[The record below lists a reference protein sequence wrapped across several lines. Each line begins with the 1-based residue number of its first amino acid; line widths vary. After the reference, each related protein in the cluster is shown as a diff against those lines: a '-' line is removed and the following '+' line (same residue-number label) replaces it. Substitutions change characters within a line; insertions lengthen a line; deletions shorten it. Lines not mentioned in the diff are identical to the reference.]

1 MAVLEKIR
9 VKLGIL
15 ITVLIAVALLSF
27 IIDPQTLTSTAQRFS
42 SDNKVGVLD
51 GKSISY
57 IDFYQEVD
65 YFTRLTEMMGQSSN
79 SEEAQKAIRDA
90 AWQSLLD
97 KHLFQPMI
105 ADAGIV
111 VGDEEM
117 FDLTQG
123 TNISPVVANQQMF
136 QDANGLFNREA
147 LAGFVQAI
155 PTDPSGQYEMYWHSV
170 ENSVYTERL
179 YNKYGSLIEASN
191 IFNKVEQQR
200 MIIDNNVLSS
210 VDFVLSPLGF
220 ERDTTI
226 TVSSREIKEYYKAR
240 KELFTRPATRNIE
253 YVLYEVVPSDED
265 IERQTEAFNELYAE
279 FAVADNPKNFIA
291 LNSDRK
297 WDPYYYTE
305 EQLESEPYF
314 KAIAFGKNAPV
325 VSEISSGE
333 NQLAAARLS
342 DIKMMADSARVL
354 YAAFPLENETEADE
368 LLARA
373 LKMREPS
380 EEFSEMGWITQDVLS
395 YTGMEGFEKA
405 LEPATG
411 KAYKIKNA
419 TSNVCLVI
427 YVAERTK
434 AQKKAQLATFVKNI
448 IPSEETY
455 RDFQIKATDLAD
467 RSDGDY
473 DKFAQIVR
481 EEQLPVI
488 PVNGLLQTTE
498 RIGVVDNA
506 RSVVHWA
513 FDRKTKSGEVSDVIS
528 VDNKYYFV
536 AAVTAVYKEGTIPL
550 SDIRQDIVYTI
561 TAEKQI
567 EKMASAIG
575 EQIEGCTTMEQV
587 AEVLGTTVSHQDG
600 ITFGTTLQQLDPKF
614 IGAVASAQPGVI
626 SGPVA
631 GDIGVYVFQVI
642 DRQTGTFYTEGDV
655 QRALSRKS
663 AYQTQ
668 LLQQV
673 MSETVEIKDNR
684 ARFF

>member
-27 IIDPQTLTSTAQRFS
+27 IIDPQTLSSTAQRFS

-57 IDFYQEVD
+57 SDFYQEVE
-65 YFTRLTEMMGQSSN
+65 YFTRLTELMGQSSN
-79 SEEAQKAIRDA
+79 SEEVQKTIRNA

-117 FDLTQG
+117 LDLTQG
-123 TNISPVVANQQMF
+123 ANISPVVANQQMF
-136 QDANGLFNREA
+136 QDANGTFSREA
-147 LAGFVQAI
+147 LVSFVQAI
-155 PTDPSGQYEMYWHSV
+155 PTDATGQYEMYWHSV
-170 ENSVYTERL
+170 ENSVYTDRL
-179 YNKYGSLIEASN
+179 YNKYASLIGASN
-191 IFNKVEQQR
+191 VYNKVEQQR
-200 MIIDNNVLSS
+200 MIFENNVLSS

-220 ERDTTI
+220 ERDTAI
-226 TVSSREIKEYYKAR
+226 TVSNKEVKEYYKAR

-265 IERQTEAFNELYAE
+265 IERQTENFNALYVE

-297 WDPYYYTE
+297 WDPFYYTE
-305 EQLESEPYF
+305 EELESEPHF
-314 KAIAFGKNAPV
+314 KAVAFGKRAPA

-342 DIKMMADSARVL
+342 DIKIMADSAKVW
-354 YAAFPLENETEADE
+354 YAPFPLENEAEADE

-373 LKMREPS
+373 QKMREPS

-395 YTGMEGFEKA
+395 YADLAGFEKA

-411 KAYKIKNA
+411 KAYKIKGATANA
-419 TSNVCLVI
+419 YFIV

-448 IPSEETY
+448 IPSEDTY
-455 RDFQIKATDLAD
+455 RDFQMKATDLAD

-473 DKFAQIVR
+473 EKFAWIVR

-498 RIGVVDNA
+498 RIGVVENA

-536 AAVTAVYKEGTIPL
+536 AAVTSVYKEGVIPL
-550 SDIRQDIVYTI
+550 NEIQQDIVYTI

-567 EKMASAIG
+567 EKMASTIG

-587 AEVLGTTVSHQDG
+587 AEALGTTVSHQDG

-655 QRALSRKS
+655 QKALSRKS

-673 MSETVEIKDNR
+673 MSEIVEIKDNR

>member
-27 IIDPQTLTSTAQRFS
+27 IIDPQTLSSTAQRFS

-65 YFTRLTEMMGQSSN
+65 YFTRLTELMGQSSN

-136 QDANGLFNREA
+136 QDANGLFSREA

-305 EQLESEPYF
+305 EQLESEPHF
-314 KAIAFGKNAPV
+314 QAVAFGRNAPV

-411 KAYKIKNA
+411 RAYKIKNA

-434 AQKKAQLATFVKNI
+434 AQKKAQLATFMKNI

-655 QRALSRKS
+655 QKALSRKS

>member
-27 IIDPQTLTSTAQRFS
+27 IIDPQTLSSTAQRFS

-65 YFTRLTEMMGQSSN
+65 YFTRLTELMGQSSN

-136 QDANGLFNREA
+136 QDANGLFSREA

-305 EQLESEPYF
+305 EQLESEPHF
-314 KAIAFGKNAPV
+314 QAVAFGRNAPV

-411 KAYKIKNA
+411 RAYKIKNA

-434 AQKKAQLATFVKNI
+434 AQKKAQLATFMKNI

-642 DRQTGTFYTEGDV
+642 DRQIGTFYTEGDV
-655 QRALSRKS
+655 QKALSRKS

>member
-42 SDNKVGVLD
+42 SDNKVGILD

-57 IDFYQEVD
+57 SDFYREVD

-79 SEEAQKAIRDA
+79 DEETQKTIRNA

-97 KHLFQPMI
+97 KHLFQPLI
-105 ADAGIV
+105 ADAGVV
-111 VGDEEM
+111 VGDAEM
-117 FDLTQG
+117 LDLTQG
-123 TNISPVVANQQMF
+123 ANISPVVANQQMF
-136 QDANGLFNREA
+136 KDANGAFSREA

-155 PTDPSGQYEMYWHSV
+155 PTDATGQYEMYWQSV
-170 ENSVYTERL
+170 ENSVYTDRL
-179 YNKYGSLIEASN
+179 YSKYSSLIDASN
-191 IFNKVEQQR
+191 VYNKVEQRR
-200 MIIDNNVLSS
+200 MMVDNNVISS
-210 VDFVLSPLGF
+210 VDFVLSPMGF
-220 ERDTTI
+220 ERDSTIKVTTQE
-226 TVSSREIKEYYKAR
+226 VKDYYNAR

-253 YVLYEVVPSDED
+253 YVLYEVVPSEED
-265 IERQTEAFNELYAE
+265 IEMQTEAFNALYAE

-305 EQLESEPYF
+305 EQLESEPHF
-314 KAIAFGKNAPV
+314 KAIAFGKNAPA

-333 NQLAAARLS
+333 NRLAAARLS
-342 DIKMMADSARVL
+342 DIKMMADSAKVW
-354 YAAFPLENETEADE
+354 YAPFPLENEAEADE
-368 LLARA
+368 LLAKA
-373 LKMREPS
+373 LKMKEPS
-380 EEFSEMGWITQDVLS
+380 GEFSEMGWITQDVFS

-411 KAYKIKNA
+411 KAYKIKNTTA
-419 TSNVCLVI
+419 NAYFVV

-434 AQKKAQLATFVKNI
+434 AQKRAQLATFVKNI

-455 RDFQIKATDLAD
+455 RDFQMKATDLAD

-473 DKFAQIVR
+473 DNFAQIVR

-488 PVNGLLQTTE
+488 PVSGLLETTE

-536 AAVTAVYKEGTIPL
+536 VAVTALYKEGMIPL
-550 SDIRQDIVYTI
+550 SDIQQDITYTL

-567 EKMASAIG
+567 AKMASTIG

-614 IGAVASAQPGVI
+614 IGAVTSAQPGI
-626 SGPVA
+626 ICGPVA

-655 QRALSRKS
+655 QRALARKS
-663 AYQTQ
+663 AYQTR

>member
-305 EQLESEPYF
+305 EQLESEPHF
-314 KAIAFGKNAPV
+314 QAVAFGRNAPV

>member
-79 SEEAQKAIRDA
+79 SEEVQKAVRDA

-136 QDANGLFNREA
+136 QDANGLFSREA
-147 LAGFVQAI
+147 LASFVQAI

-179 YNKYGSLIEASN
+179 YNKYTSLIDASN
-191 IFNKVEQQR
+191 VLNKVEQQR
-200 MIIDNNVLSS
+200 MMIDNNILSS
-210 VDFVLSPLGF
+210 VDFVLSPLGI
-220 ERDTTI
+220 ERDTAI
-226 TVSSREIKEYYKAR
+226 TVSTKEVKEYYKAR

-253 YVLYEVVPSDED
+253 YVLYEVVPSEED

-314 KAIAFGKNAPV
+314 KAIAFGKNAPA

-354 YAAFPLENETEADE
+354 YAAFPLESETEADE

-380 EEFSEMGWITQDVLS
+380 EEFTEMGWITQDILS
-395 YTGMEGFEKA
+395 YTGMEGFERA
-405 LEPATG
+405 FEPTTG
-411 KAYKIKNA
+411 KAFKIKNNTA
-419 TSNVCLVI
+419 NACFVI

-455 RDFQIKATDLAD
+455 RDFQIKAADLAD

-550 SDIRQDIVYTI
+550 SDIQQDIIYTI

-567 EKMASAIG
+567 EKMASTIG

-587 AEVLGTTVSHQDG
+587 AEVLSTTVSHQSG

-631 GDIGVYVFQVI
+631 GDIGVYVFQVV
-642 DRQTGTFYTEGDV
+642 DRQTGTFYTEGDL

>member
-27 IIDPQTLTSTAQRFS
+27 IIDPQTLSSTAQRFS

-305 EQLESEPYF
+305 EQLESEPHF
-314 KAIAFGKNAPV
+314 QAVAFGRNAPV

-411 KAYKIKNA
+411 RAYKIKNA

-655 QRALSRKS
+655 QKALSRKS

>member
-305 EQLESEPYF
+305 EQLESEPHF
-314 KAIAFGKNAPV
+314 QAVAFGRNAPV

-567 EKMASAIG
+567 EKMASTIG

>member
-27 IIDPQTLTSTAQRFS
+27 IIDPQTLSSTAQRFS

-57 IDFYQEVD
+57 SDFYLEVE
-65 YFTRLTEMMGQSSN
+65 YYTRLTELMGQGSN
-79 SEEAQKAIRDA
+79 SEEAQKAIRNA

-97 KHLFQPMI
+97 KHVFQPMI
-105 ADAGIV
+105 ADAGIS

-117 FDLTQG
+117 LDLTQG
-123 TNISPVVANQQMF
+123 SNISQVVANQQMF
-136 QDANGLFNREA
+136 QDANGLFSREA
-147 LAGFVQAI
+147 LVSFVQAI
-155 PTDPSGQYEMYWHSV
+155 PTDATGNYETYWNSV
-170 ENSVYTERL
+170 ENSVYTDRL
-179 YNKYGSLIEASN
+179 YNKYGALIEASN
-191 IFNKVEQQR
+191 IYNKVEQQR
-200 MIIDNNVLSS
+200 MMIENNVLSS

-226 TVSSREIKEYYKAR
+226 TVTPKEIKAYYDAR
-240 KELFTRPATRNIE
+240 KELFTRPASRNIE
-253 YVLYEVVPSDED
+253 YVLYEVVPSQED
-265 IERQTEAFNELYAE
+265 IETQTETFHALYAE

-297 WDPYYYTE
+297 WDGYYYTE
-305 EQLESEPYF
+305 EQLESEPHF
-314 KAIAFGKNAPV
+314 KAIAFGKNAPA
-325 VSEISSGE
+325 VSEISIGE
-333 NQLAAARLS
+333 SQLAAARLY
-342 DIKMMADSARVL
+342 DVKVMADSAKVW
-354 YAAFPLENETEADE
+354 YAAFPLDNEGEADA
-368 LLARA
+368 LLAKA
-373 LKMREPS
+373 QKMKEPS
-380 EEFSEMGWITQDVLS
+380 EEFTEMGWITQEYFS
-395 YTGMEGFEKA
+395 APGMEGFEKA
-405 LEPATG
+405 LEPAAG
-411 KAYKIKNA
+411 KAIKIKSIGANA
-419 TSNVCLVI
+419 YFVL
-427 YVAERTK
+427 YVGERTK
-434 AQKKAQLATFVKNI
+434 AQRRAQLATFVKNI
-448 IPSEETY
+448 VPSEETY
-455 RDFQIKATDLAD
+455 RDFQMKATDLAD
-467 RSDGDY
+467 RADGDY
-473 DKFAQIVR
+473 DKFAKIVR

-506 RSVVHWA
+506 RSVVYWA
-513 FDRKTKSGEVSDVIS
+513 FDRKTRSGDVSDVIS

-536 AAVTAVYKEGTIPL
+536 AAVTAAYKEGRIPL
-550 SDIRQDIVYTI
+550 SDIQQDIVYTI

-575 EQIEGCTTMEQV
+575 EKIEGCTTMEQV

-600 ITFGTTLQQLDPKF
+600 ITFGSTLQQLDPKF
-614 IGAVASAQPGVI
+614 IGAVTSAQPGVI

-631 GDIGVYVFQVI
+631 GDIGVYVFQVN
-642 DRQTGTFYTEGDV
+642 DRQTGTFYTDGDM
-655 QRALSRKS
+655 QRALARKS

-673 MSETVEIKDNR
+673 MSEIVEIKDNR

>member
-27 IIDPQTLTSTAQRFS
+27 IIDPQTLSSTAQRFS

-57 IDFYQEVD
+57 SDFYQEVE
-65 YFTRLTEMMGQSSN
+65 YFTRLTELMGQSSN
-79 SEEAQKAIRDA
+79 SEEVQKTIRNA

-117 FDLTQG
+117 LDLTQG
-123 TNISPVVANQQMF
+123 ANISPVVANQQMF
-136 QDANGLFNREA
+136 QDANGTFSREA
-147 LAGFVQAI
+147 LVSFVQAI
-155 PTDPSGQYEMYWHSV
+155 PTDATGQYEMYWHSV
-170 ENSVYTERL
+170 ENSVYTDRL
-179 YNKYGSLIEASN
+179 YNKYASLIGASN
-191 IFNKVEQQR
+191 VYNKVEQQR
-200 MIIDNNVLSS
+200 MIFENNVLSS

-220 ERDTTI
+220 ERDTAI
-226 TVSSREIKEYYKAR
+226 TVSNKEVKEYYKAR

-265 IERQTEAFNELYAE
+265 IERQTENFNALYVE

-297 WDPYYYTE
+297 WDPFYYTE
-305 EQLESEPYF
+305 EELESEPHF
-314 KAIAFGKNAPV
+314 KAVAFGKRAPA

-342 DIKMMADSARVL
+342 DIKIMADSAKVW
-354 YAAFPLENETEADE
+354 YAPFPLENEAEADE

-373 LKMREPS
+373 QKMREPS

-395 YTGMEGFEKA
+395 YADLAGFEKA

-411 KAYKIKNA
+411 KAYKIKGATANA
-419 TSNVCLVI
+419 YFIV

-455 RDFQIKATDLAD
+455 RDFQIKAADLAD

-473 DKFAQIVR
+473 EKFAQIVR

-550 SDIRQDIVYTI
+550 SDIQQDIIYTI

-567 EKMASAIG
+567 EKMASTIG

-587 AEVLGTTVSHQDG
+587 AEVLGTTVSHQSG

-642 DRQTGTFYTEGDV
+642 DRQTGTFYTEGDL

>member
-9 VKLGIL
+9 VKLGIF

-27 IIDPQTLTSTAQRFS
+27 IIDPQTLSSTAQRFS

-57 IDFYQEVD
+57 SDFYQEVE
-65 YFTRLTEMMGQSSN
+65 YFTRLTELMGQSSN
-79 SEEAQKAIRDA
+79 SEEVQKTIRNA

-117 FDLTQG
+117 LDLTQG
-123 TNISPVVANQQMF
+123 ANISPVVANQQMF
-136 QDANGLFNREA
+136 QDANGTFSREA
-147 LAGFVQAI
+147 LVSFVQAI
-155 PTDPSGQYEMYWHSV
+155 PTDATGQYEMYWHSV
-170 ENSVYTERL
+170 ENSVYTDRL
-179 YNKYGSLIEASN
+179 YNKYASLIGASN
-191 IFNKVEQQR
+191 VYNKVEQQR
-200 MIIDNNVLSS
+200 MIFENNVLSS

-220 ERDTTI
+220 ERDTAI
-226 TVSSREIKEYYKAR
+226 TVSNKEVKEYYKAR

-265 IERQTEAFNELYAE
+265 IERQTENFNALYVE

-297 WDPYYYTE
+297 WDPFYYTE
-305 EQLESEPYF
+305 EELESEPHF
-314 KAIAFGKNAPV
+314 KAVAFGKRAPA

-342 DIKMMADSARVL
+342 DIKIMADSAKVW
-354 YAAFPLENETEADE
+354 YAPFPLENEAEADE

-373 LKMREPS
+373 QKMREPS

-395 YTGMEGFEKA
+395 YADLAGFEKA

-411 KAYKIKNA
+411 KAYKIKGATANA
-419 TSNVCLVI
+419 YFIV

-448 IPSEETY
+448 IPSEDTY
-455 RDFQIKATDLAD
+455 RDFQMKATDLAD

-473 DKFAQIVR
+473 EKFAWIVR

-498 RIGVVDNA
+498 RIGVVENA

-536 AAVTAVYKEGTIPL
+536 AAVTSVYKEGVIPL
-550 SDIRQDIVYTI
+550 NEIQQDIVYTI

-567 EKMASAIG
+567 EKMASTIG

-587 AEVLGTTVSHQDG
+587 AEALGTTVSHQDG

-655 QRALSRKS
+655 QKALSRKS

-673 MSETVEIKDNR
+673 MSEIVEIKDNR

>member
-179 YNKYGSLIEASN
+179 YNKYSSLIEASN

-305 EQLESEPYF
+305 EQLESEPHF
-314 KAIAFGKNAPV
+314 QAVAFGRNAPV

-411 KAYKIKNA
+411 RAYKIKNA

>member
-27 IIDPQTLTSTAQRFS
+27 IIDPQTLSSTAQRFS

-57 IDFYQEVD
+57 SDFYQEVE
-65 YFTRLTEMMGQSSN
+65 YFTRLTELMGQSSN
-79 SEEAQKAIRDA
+79 SEEVQKTIRNA

-117 FDLTQG
+117 LDLTQG
-123 TNISPVVANQQMF
+123 ANISPVVANQQMF
-136 QDANGLFNREA
+136 QDANGTFSREA
-147 LAGFVQAI
+147 LVSFVQAI
-155 PTDPSGQYEMYWHSV
+155 PTDATGQYEMYWHSV
-170 ENSVYTERL
+170 ENSVYTDRL
-179 YNKYGSLIEASN
+179 YNKYASLIGASN
-191 IFNKVEQQR
+191 VYNKVEQQR
-200 MIIDNNVLSS
+200 MIFENNVLSS

-220 ERDTTI
+220 ERDTAI
-226 TVSSREIKEYYKAR
+226 TVSNKEVKEYYKAR

-265 IERQTEAFNELYAE
+265 IERQTENFNALYVE
-279 FAVADNPKNFIA
+279 FAVADNPKNFIT

-297 WDPYYYTE
+297 WDPFYYTE
-305 EQLESEPYF
+305 EELESEPHF
-314 KAIAFGKNAPV
+314 KAVAFGKRAPA

-342 DIKMMADSARVL
+342 DIKIMADSAKVW
-354 YAAFPLENETEADE
+354 YAPFPLENEAEADE

-373 LKMREPS
+373 QKMREPS

-395 YTGMEGFEKA
+395 YADLAGFEKA

-411 KAYKIKNA
+411 KAYKIKGATANA
-419 TSNVCLVI
+419 YFIV

-455 RDFQIKATDLAD
+455 RDFQIKAADLAD

-550 SDIRQDIVYTI
+550 SDIQQDIIYTI

-567 EKMASAIG
+567 EKMASTIG

-587 AEVLGTTVSHQDG
+587 AEVLGTTVSHQGG

-631 GDIGVYVFQVI
+631 GDIGVYVFQVV